1 MTEVELLIERNW
13 IWFTCYK
20 VQVMENGLGL
30 WTHLHAS
37 THETKTLG

>member
-1 MTEVELLIERNW
+1 MTEVELLMERNW
-13 IWFTCYK
+13 IWFTRYK
-20 VQVMENGLGL
+20 VQVMENDLGL